1 MHHHSS
7 FMSDYFAPAATAVG
21 WSLQKWVEECERWDK
36 KLKNFLPVTRQ
47 RTQFVLPWHSCRH
60 RLPDTASTPWAR
72 LPVS

>member
-47 RTQFVLPWHSCRH
+47 RTQFVLPWHSCGH
-60 RLPDTASTPWAR
+60 RLPDTASTPWA
-72 LPVS
+72 